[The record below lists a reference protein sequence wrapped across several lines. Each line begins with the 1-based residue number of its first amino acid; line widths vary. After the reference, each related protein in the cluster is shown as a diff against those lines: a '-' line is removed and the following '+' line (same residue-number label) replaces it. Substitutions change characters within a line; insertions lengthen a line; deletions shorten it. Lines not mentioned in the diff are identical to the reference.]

1 MHKVNDDWRIVVEIE
16 EQRAHGLLER
26 LRVGEAGEIAR
37 ELEQRRVA
45 VSRDGDELFV
55 YAGSRVEAEAARQLI
70 EELTREHGI
79 EARVGPVER
88 WLMQEERWESES
100 PADTVEE
107 DVTERGYAPWEVRI
121 PCRSHHEARELADR
135 LEAEGY
141 GVTRRWSYVIAG
153 VASEEA
159 ARELAVRV
167 GGEVEAGGELV
178 WEAMPGNPFAVF
190 GGMGGGG
197 TPL

>member
-1 MHKVNDDWRIVVEIE
+1 MSDDWRIAVEIE
-16 EQRAHGLLER
+16 EQHAHGLLER
-26 LRVGEAGEIAR
+26 LRLGEAGELAR

-55 YAGSRVEAEAARQLI
+55 YTGSRAEGEAARALI
-70 EELTREHGI
+70 ESLVREHGV
-79 EARVGPVER
+79 EARIGPVER
-88 WLMQEERWESES
+88 WLANEERWESDD
-100 PADTVEE
+100 PRDTVEE
-107 DVTERGYAPWEVRI
+107 DVADRGYAPWEVRI

-153 VASEEA
+153 VESEEA
-159 ARELAVRV
+159 ARELAARA

-178 WEAMPGNPFAVF
+178 WESMPGNPFAVF
-190 GGMGGGG
+190 GGLGGTG